1 MQPGMQHD
9 LPAGRIMIQDQ
20 RLGIIQKN
28 LACHPAEGTEGTLHA
43 VEPAVLPLMAI
54 RADMQSPGIAERCD
68 KQMHLH
74 RNPADLHPA
83 FTEVDLQLFAG
94 LCLEAN
100 CRACRSNQL
109 TPQRCDRAFHRTQ
122 TDYYT
127 LLARQLLA
135 HHIGIA
141 GMATKPLAQPVR

>member
-1 MQPGMQHD
+1 
-9 LPAGRIMIQDQ
+9 MIQDQ

-28 LACHPAEGTEGTLHA
+28 LACHPAESTEGTLHA

-68 KQMHLH
+68 KQMDLY
-74 RNPADLHPA
+74 RNTADLHPA

-94 LCLEAN
+94 LRLEPN
-100 CRACRSNQL
+100 CRTCRSNQL
-109 TPQRCDRAFHRTQ
+109 TPQRRNRAFHRTQ
-122 TDYYT
+122 TDTYT

-141 GMATKPLAQPVR
+141 GMATKTLAQPVR